1 MIPVAIVV
9 TLIICVTVLS
19 VTAMVCKTISSFNRK
34 ECEDVAY
41 NKSFPAAHTFT
52 EYYNK
57 TDGVNDW

>member
-1 MIPVAIVV
+1 MIPVAIVI

-19 VTAMVCKTISSFNRK
+19 VTAMVCKTISVVYSK
-34 ECEDVAY
+34 ESKEIDY